1 MEFIPTYLV
10 DQLSSTITAKK
21 TLTEMLSELESCI
34 EKELEYY
41 ELNLQRL
48 G

>member
-1 MEFIPTYLV
+1 MLR
-10 DQLSSTITAKK
+10 QL
-21 TLTEMLSELESCI
+21 EDCI

-41 ELNLQRL
+41 ELNLVKHDHLLPQTKTTKSSQPIVA